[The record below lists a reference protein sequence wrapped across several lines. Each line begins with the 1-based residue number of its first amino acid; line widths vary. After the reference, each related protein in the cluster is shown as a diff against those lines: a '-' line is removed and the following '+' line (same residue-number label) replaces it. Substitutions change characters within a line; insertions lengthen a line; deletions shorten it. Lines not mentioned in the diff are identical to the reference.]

1 MIGRCPHQPLRCDIC
16 FEPMKTLWDEISR
29 YLSLRVLV
37 LYIRGR
43 TDDALDHRLPE
54 LRWKEKIMKIT
65 GLQELHLDVITDST
79 NEQNVAFVKLLR
91 SQMVIGGEQM
101 GTEDFVIG
109 QRQMVCLSKRLWN
122 SLKTTAR
129 YPEME
134 EHYLAGSYG
143 WHGVPEYGTGYIE
156 YVE

>member
-1 MIGRCPHQPLRCDIC
+1 
-16 FEPMKTLWDEISR
+16 
-29 YLSLRVLV
+29 
-37 LYIRGR
+37 
-43 TDDALDHRLPE
+43 
-54 LRWKEKIMKIT
+54 MKIT